1 MEVILLERVGR
12 LGHMGDVVRV
22 KDGFARNF
30 LLPKGKA
37 LRATKENKAKYEG
50 MKAELETR
58 NVAMRGDAQKVGTG
72 LDGKSFVVLRQA
84 SEVGQLYGSVSGRD
98 LAALLNEAGF
108 TSVTRGQVAL
118 NAPIKTIGLHKVPIA
133 LHPEVEVTITIN
145 VARSADEAERIARG
159 EDVIARREEP
169 EEGEAGPADAF
180 FDAPPA
186 EVEEGAAAA
195 EPSAVDE
202 GKEGDKTARAKSA
215 ADAAKEPADAK
226 EAKPA
231 KRSRK
236 APSEDA

>member
-50 MKAELETR
+50 MKAELEER
-58 NVAMRGDAQKVGTG
+58 NVAMRGDAQKIGTG

-98 LAALLNEAGF
+98 LAAILNEAGF
-108 TSVTRGQVAL
+108 TGVTRGQIAL
-118 NAPIKTIGLHKVPIA
+118 NAPIKTVGLHKVPIA
-133 LHPEVEVTITIN
+133 LHPEVEVTVTVN

-169 EEGEAGPADAF
+169 EEGEAVAAGAF
-180 FDAPPA
+180 FDAPSEEA
-186 EVEEGAAAA
+186 EEGAAAA
-195 EPSAVDE
+195 EPAP
-202 GKEGDKTARAKSA
+202 A
-215 ADAAKEPADAK
+215 APAPEPAEAK

-236 APSEDA
+236 APSADASA

>member
-50 MKAELETR
+50 MKVELEAR
-58 NVAMRGDAQKVGTG
+58 NTAMRGEAQKVGGG
-72 LDGKSFVVLRQA
+72 LDGKSFVVIRQA

-108 TSVTRGQVAL
+108 KDVTRGQIAL
-118 NAPIKTIGLHKVPIA
+118 NAPIKSIGLHKVPVA
-133 LHPEVEVTITIN
+133 LHPEVEITITVN

-169 EEGEAGPADAF
+169 EEGEAIAAGAF
-180 FDAPPA
+180 FDNPA
-186 EVEEGAAAA
+186 EAGEEGEAAAPAATAAEADKPAKAAA
-195 EPSAVDE
+195 EEP
-202 GKEGDKTARAKSA
+202 KE
-215 ADAAKEPADAK
+215 

-231 KRSRK
+231 RKPRKPRSE
-236 APSEDA
+236 AE

>member
-1 MEVILLERVGR
+1 MILLERVGR

-50 MKAELETR
+50 MKVELEAR
-58 NVAMRGDAQKVGTG
+58 NVHMRGEAQKVGGG

-98 LAALLNEAGF
+98 LAAILTEAGF
-108 TSVTRGQVAL
+108 AGVTRSQIVL
-118 NAPIKTIGLHKVPIA
+118 NHPIKSIGLHKVPVA
-133 LHPEVEVTITIN
+133 LHPEVEITITIN

-169 EEGEAGPADAF
+169 EEAETAAAGDFFDNPPPEGEATQAA
-180 FDAPPA
+180 PA
-186 EVEEGAAAA
+186 EDA
-195 EPSAVDE
+195 
-202 GKEGDKTARAKSA
+202 A
-215 ADAAKEPADAK
+215 ADAAKPAKGGKAASAAAPAAETTDATQ
-226 EAKPA
+226 AKPA
-231 KRSRK
+231 RK
-236 APSEDA
+236 PRKPRGEAEE

>member
-58 NVAMRGDAQKVGTG
+58 NAEMRGDAQKIGGG

-84 SEVGQLYGSVSGRD
+84 SETGQLYGSVSGRD
-98 LAALLNEAGF
+98 LAAILNEAGF
-108 TSVTRGQVAL
+108 KSVNRGQIAL
-118 NAPIKTIGLHKVPIA
+118 NAPIKTIGLHKVPVA
-133 LHPEVEVTITIN
+133 LHPEVEVTVTIN

-159 EDVIARREEP
+159 EDVIARRDEADEAAVVAAGEFFDSPPEP
-169 EEGEAGPADAF
+169 SEDAAAETITAPADEAK
-180 FDAPPA
+180 PA
-186 EVEEGAAAA
+186 KGGTSAAAAA
-195 EPSAVDE
+195 EPSAD
-202 GKEGDKTARAKSA
+202 
-215 ADAAKEPADAK
+215 
-226 EAKPA
+226 AKPA
-231 KRSRK
+231 RAPRK
-236 APSEDA
+236 PRRDAEQTSE